1 MLTKQ
6 KLTTSIGYVKYRSRA
21 EARRVAKKLDLQG
34 THSHQMEVNGM
45 TRTIYMP
52 SNSHSALN
60 AELRKRGLPK
70 TMVPVSGTRDM
81 GSGGSSMDRMEM
93 GMTGGGGMMPGP
105 SSSPSAE
112 SMPGDLEGDDMLNM
126 ERMVDA
132 GIEPEDEMSL
142 DDGMF
147 DMELG
152 DDESPKDPMGLS
164 GMGMEQELMRGG
176 SGEVIGD
183 EDDDDEMEIY

>member
-6 KLTTSIGYVKYRSRA
+6 KLTTSIGYV
-21 EARRVAKKLDLQG
+21 
-34 THSHQMEVNGM
+34 
-45 TRTIYMP
+45 
-52 SNSHSALN
+52 
-60 AELRKRGLPK
+60 
-70 TMVPVSGTRDM
+70 
-81 GSGGSSMDRMEM
+81 EM

-105 SSSPSAE
+105 SPSAE

-147 DMELG
+147 DMELA

>member
-1 MLTKQ
+1 
-6 KLTTSIGYVKYRSRA
+6 
-21 EARRVAKKLDLQG
+21 
-34 THSHQMEVNGM
+34 MEVNGM

-60 AELRKRGLPK
+60 AELQKRGLPK

-93 GMTGGGGMMPGP
+93 GMNGNGGMMPGP
-105 SSSPSAE
+105 SPSAE
-112 SMPGDLEGDDMLNM
+112 SMPGDLDGDNMLNM
-126 ERMVDA
+126 DRMVDA

-147 DMELG
+147 DMKMG
-152 DDESPKDPMGLS
+152 DDESPNDPMGLS
-164 GMGMEQELMRGG
+164 GMGMEQELMSGG